1 MISSKR
7 CYLCGTEGS
16 GSGLS
21 RLAGFDVCDGCL
33 RGDLSARL
41 RSFGISVEGDAREVS
56 EQVHS
61 SCGYG
66 SAEIRTFFEISIAGT
81 CPVQTELGLVLG
93 RETVGG
99 KLLKLFKRE
108 IQVGDPLFDEAI
120 LVRCRGDEQAARD
133 LLADDNVQS
142 AIMELVGPEGRVTI
156 EGNRIDVFTVH
167 EDYSALETCLVL
179 SACLLTRLSR
189 TP

>member
-1 MISSKR
+1 MVGSKS
-7 CYLCGTEGS
+7 CYLCGTQDA

-41 RSFGISVEGDAREVS
+41 RSCGISVEGDAREVTD
-56 EQVHS
+56 QVRS
-61 SCGYG
+61 SSGYG
-66 SAEIRTFFEISIAGT
+66 SADIRTFYEIRISGT
-81 CPVQTELGLVLG
+81 CPAETEVGLVLG

-108 IQVGDPLFDEAI
+108 IQVGDPLFDDAI

-142 AIMELVGPEGRVTI
+142 AIMELVGPRGRVTI

-167 EDYSALETCLVL
+167 EDYSALESCLVL
-179 SACLLTRLSR
+179 SACLLTRLTR